1 MNKFSIV
8 IPTLWKS
15 NRIHKLLDDLIKC
28 DDVDEIIIIDN
39 NKGYYNHYD
48 RILDK
53 VNLIQMDDNIYVN
66 PAWNLGVSLSKNY
79 YVALINDDI
88 NFNTDIFKFL
98 NPYKLNKFGIIGS
111 DPSNY
116 NTNIFNPVINKEDKR
131 NVQRFGWGCFIAFDK
146 KYWIDVP
153 DNIKLWYGD
162 DFIRIF
168 NKAPISYITGFNIE
182 TDMSTTS
189 GDSKWV
195 PRKILDA
202 QNFNALFQKK
212 SYYN

>member
-1 MNKFSIV
+1 MSKFSIV
-8 IPTLWKS
+8 IPTLWRS

-48 RILDK
+48 KILDK

-79 YVALINDDI
+79 SIALINDDI
-88 NFNTDIFKFL
+88 NFNTNIFNFL
-98 NPYKLNKFGIIGS
+98 NSYRLDRFGIIGMDS
-111 DPSNY
+111 VNY
-116 NTNIFNPVINKEDKR
+116 KINVEAPKILKEDRR

-146 KYWIDVP
+146 KYWVDIP

-168 NKAPISYITGFNIE
+168 NNAPVSYITDFKIE

-189 GDSKWV
+189 GDPKWH
-195 PRKILDA
+195 PRKMLDA
-202 QNFNALFQKK
+202 QNFNILFKTK
-212 SYYN
+212 IH

>member
-79 YVALINDDI
+79 SIALVNDDI
-88 NFNTDIFKFL
+88 NFNTIIFKFL
-98 NPYKLNKFGIIGS
+98 NSYRLDRFGIIGM
-111 DPSNY
+111 DTLNY
-116 NTNIFNPVINKEDKR
+116 KTHIEAPKIQKEDRR

-146 KYWIDVP
+146 KYWIDIP

-162 DFIRIF
+162 DFIRMF
-168 NKAPISYITGFNIE
+168 NNAPVSYITDFKIE

-202 QNFNALFQKK
+202 QNFNILLKTK
-212 SYYN
+212 IH